1 MRPLLWWAIGGAAV
15 FLAAAVVVGWLDGRM
30 AETVPLIGS
39 AIVLEAQP
47 AAALSIPLG
56 FGPVAGALVS
66 ILANLVPLPIMI
78 VALPDIINRWG
89 WARRQV
95 ERATRVTRRYQRFGV
110 LSFVVLAP
118 FLGAYACVAVGIT
131 LGWRM
136 LRVLPAVMA
145 GMVASVGLIVF
156 GGNWAVHL
164 FLH

>member
-1 MRPLLWWAIGGAAV
+1 
-15 FLAAAVVVGWLDGRM
+15 M

-56 FGPVAGALVS
+56 FNPISGGLVS

-78 VALPDIINRWG
+78 VALPDIIRRWS
-89 WARRQV
+89 WAKRQV
-95 ERATRVTRRYQRFGV
+95 DRATRVTRRYQRFGA

-118 FLGAYACVAVGIT
+118 FLGAYACVAVGLT

-136 LRVLPAVMA
+136 LRVLPAVMT
-145 GMVASVGLIVF
+145 GMVVSVGLIVF

-164 FLH
+164 FIH